1 MLWTIKIAFLL
12 MRAVTRKPTK
22 QKNQKVPPLTMPW
35 TRGPQL
41 KFRSPIQ
48 THTNTNMK
56 LKSRTPH
63 VHPRV
68 ALLIPPS
75 PPPSPCQS
83 PHFVGGASHTA

>member
-48 THTNTNMK
+48 THTNTQNK
-56 LKSRTPH
+56 TVPKKKKNP
-63 VHPRV
+63 VQ
-68 ALLIPPS
+68 LLIKIDTNFYKTPTDGMFEKNLS
-75 PPPSPCQS
+75 I
-83 PHFVGGASHTA
+83 HNK